1 MSQKKED
8 RAEEIMSWLQGW
20 VRGQYG
26 AEIRKVAWDAHM
38 NGTGCAV
45 MKKDGL
51 EYVPLD
57 KVYKRPQK
65 KFLS

>member
-8 RAEEIMSWLQGW
+8 RTREIISWIHGW
-20 VRGQYG
+20 VMEQYG
-26 AEIRKVAWDAHM
+26 AEIRKVAWDAHVS
-38 NGTGCAV
+38 GTGFAV

-57 KVYKRPQK
+57 KVYKRTKK
-65 KFLS
+65 KFLL